1 MSVEYET
8 SFAHIRLSILISVCV
23 RPSVPFPNLA
33 NIQNVQNDSKLFSM
47 NQPWLKCLDR
57 NSFDL
62 LNKEGRG
69 TRGMMLQVS
78 YLLKVCLKI
87 PL

>member
-8 SFAHIRLSILISVCV
+8 SFAHILLSILISVCV
-23 RPSVPFPNLA
+23 RSSVPFPNLA
-33 NIQNVQNDSKLFSM
+33 NIQNVQNNSKLFSM
-47 NQPWLKCLDR
+47 KQPWLKCLDR
-57 NSFDL
+57 NLFDL

-69 TRGMMLQVS
+69 TRGRILRVS